1 VWGGGEGAWRLRKF
15 CAALGLVQN
24 KVIDEK
30 ILEGRVLG
38 CHSDIVS
45 AAQTVRRPSTLKL
58 VKKSRFLAP
67 KPAKYPRSHATKP
80 KKSPGFDWLFVWHA
94 REAPHMQ
101 TYGHRPKHRVQTRVS
116 CEAPSGRQ
124 SLPLH
129 KFLGPGRIERCRH
142 TLCSSYHQAKRWHLF
157 LKEFFA
163 FACTIMFAITQNTEY
178 FIAFCATCFRNA
190 TSKAC
195 WVYST
200 VHEHLFDVPL
210 ESGEDL

>member
-1 VWGGGEGAWRLRKF
+1 VRGGGKGAGRRRKF

-24 KVIDEK
+24 KVVDEK
-30 ILEGRVLG
+30 ILGGRVLG

-101 TYGHRPKHRVQTRVS
+101 TYGHCSKHRVQTRVS
-116 CEAPSGRQ
+116 CEAPSGRHPCLYT
-124 SLPLH
+124 SSWG
-129 KFLGPGRIERCRH
+129 LGALSVADIPSA
-142 TLCSSYHQAKRWHLF
+142 L
-157 LKEFFA
+157 
-163 FACTIMFAITQNTEY
+163 AIIRRN
-178 FIAFCATCFRNA
+178 AGTCF
-190 TSKAC
+190 
-195 WVYST
+195 
-200 VHEHLFDVPL
+200 
-210 ESGEDL
+210 